1 MTPRPSNRKPDT
13 NLANIHSDEVPD
25 ERLPSALAPKQEIY
39 GWKNTNIY
47 QNMPYS
53 RQLIESQTTGRT
65 EVHHDSEARKLQTF
79 KNTSPWRP
87 PIHQWKACSQFLT
100 SRPTTWIQTQQEFS
114 LEDMSNS
121 KAAKSSLKD
130 SRTASASLTP
140 TRLPKHLELQITSF
154 TLASRASIPQAR
166 KKKKPTLKQN
176 IPGSESEIYAIY
188 ADKATQPDN
197 AIFWGFVLGWRDIGE
212 GVRVR
217 SRSFD

>member
-166 KKKKPTLKQN
+166 KKKNQPWNRTYLEVKVKSMPSMQTKQLN
-176 IPGSESEIYAIY
+176 QTMQYFGVL
-188 ADKATQPDN
+188 
-197 AIFWGFVLGWRDIGE
+197 FWVGGI
-212 GVRVR
+212 
-217 SRSFD
+217 